1 VPQIKAGRLV
11 GLAVTSA
18 SRNSAIPDVPT
29 IAEAGFPGFEDDSW
43 VGLWVPAGTPA
54 AVVSRLRD
62 EVAKIAAMPDTRER
76 LRNIGFEAAV
86 GSSEAFSALVQKE
99 LRKWA
104 QVVKETG
111 AKVE

>member
-1 VPQIKAGRLV
+1 
-11 GLAVTSA
+11 
-18 SRNSAIPDVPT
+18 
-29 IAEAGFPGFEDDSW
+29 
-43 VGLWVPAGTPA
+43 
-54 AVVSRLRD
+54 
-62 EVAKIAAMPDTRER
+62 
-76 LRNIGFEAAV
+76 V

>member
-1 VPQIKAGRLV
+1 MIVRIFPYPVKHHAAPDWGAGSRSGQRL
-11 GLAVTSA
+11 GS
-18 SRNSAIPDVPT
+18 
-29 IAEAGFPGFEDDSW
+29 G
-43 VGLWVPAGTPA
+43 
-54 AVVSRLRD
+54 
-62 EVAKIAAMPDTRER
+62 
-76 LRNIGFEAAV
+76 AV